1 MVFLQYEQTDVSI
14 FLLLEHTGKQKSLKQ
29 TEKVSQLAKLEK
41 ARVSA
46 NIQQTCMDM
55 WVPRMAKIYWLP
67 KYINNTVI
75 SANIG
80 DTSKPA

>member
-55 WVPRMAKIYWLP
+55 
-67 KYINNTVI
+67 
-75 SANIG
+75 
-80 DTSKPA
+80 